1 MGADPL
7 AAAPG
12 SGCALLGADS
22 PALGADRPAAAPAG
36 AWLDSPDA
44 FVTENMGSLGWDWL
58 VVDLQH
64 GLLDYS
70 DSERASFRCLL
81 PLFRC

>member
-1 MGADPL
+1 ML
-7 AAAPG
+7 R
-12 SGCALLGADS
+12 SLG
-22 PALGADRPAAAPAG
+22 LTRPAPAAPAG

-70 DSERASFRCLL
+70 DSERKLPISF
-81 PLFRC
+81 LFRC

>member
-1 MGADPL
+1 MSFCRI
-7 AAAPG
+7 AAAR
-12 SGCALLGADS
+12 SLADS
-22 PALGADRPAAAPAG
+22 PAAAG

-70 DSERASFRCLL
+70 DSERASFRCL

>member
-1 MGADPL
+1 MQQR
-7 AAAPG
+7 
-12 SGCALLGADS
+12 ALLELTR
-22 PALGADRPAAAPAG
+22 PAAAAPAG

-70 DSERASFRCLL
+70 DSEAQASAAF
-81 PLFRC
+81 LFRC